1 MSETSRDPNPSQ
13 LKSHISA
20 IAFLGTPHE
29 GAGLANAVTGL
40 ASIMRAGGV
49 RANVKLVGLLKRE
62 SDVLQEIGE
71 DFLKWLKHRTDVSV
85 YCFYESKELPRPIGM
100 VFVSDYCRSC
110 YPAYWTLT
118 DC

>member
-1 MSETSRDPNPSQ
+1 MSETSHDPNPSQ
-13 LKSHISA
+13 L
-20 IAFLGTPHE
+20 
-29 GAGLANAVTGL
+29 NAVTGL

-71 DFLKWLKHRTDVSV
+71 GFLKWLKHRTDVSV